1 MLSELLIRFGKI
13 DMSLNEEFIGSEVI
27 KTERLLLEPF
37 SEKYLTQEYVNWLNN
52 PAVVRYSEQR
62 HRKHTIESC
71 RKYVESFKGTS
82 NHMWA
87 ISVINGGLGHIG
99 NIIAYVNQENKIADI
114 SILIGKVEAWEKGYG
129 TEAWKAVCNYAIKVL
144 KLRKVTG
151 GTLST
156 NMSML
161 KIMKK
166 AEMVDD
172 GRRRKHYLW
181 EGKEVDVVYAAIFR
195 NKMSD

>member
-1 MLSELLIRFGKI
+1 MLSGHFVRFGKI
-13 DMSLNEEFIGSEVI
+13 DMNSSEAFIRSEVI

-37 SEKYLTQEYVNWLNN
+37 SEKYLTQEYVDWLNN

-71 RKYVESFKGTS
+71 REYIESLKRSS
-82 NHMWA
+82 NHIWA
-87 ISVINGGLGHIG
+87 ISVINSGLGHIG
-99 NIIAYVNQENKIADI
+99 NIAAYVNQENGIADI
-114 SILIGKVEAWEKGYG
+114 SILIGKVEAWGKGYG
-129 TEAWKAVCNYAIKVL
+129 TEAWKAVCNYALKVL

-156 NMSML
+156 NMSMIR
-161 KIMKK
+161 IMKK
-166 AEMVDD
+166 AGMIED
-172 GRRRKHYLW
+172 GRRCKHYLW

-195 NKMSD
+195 NETSN